1 MGDINRDDD
10 AIEIAFPPRFS
21 FGERVAARAAIRN
34 DGTYTGKDIGD
45 VLVNRGDVG
54 YVVSINTFLQQFYIY
69 AVDFVESGCR
79 VGMRAKEL
87 CTLDNLPEDVLAA
100 LGERAAALDVIGTG
114 AAGGA
119 DEAGGAGGAASREAV
134 GEPISETSDAA
145 RSEAVNEAV
154 NNPCGG
160 ATEAAPAWNT
170 AEVLR

>member
-10 AIEIAFPPRFS
+10 AIEIAFPPRFG
-21 FGERVAARAAIRN
+21 FGERVIARSVIRN

-100 LGERAAALDVIGTG
+100 LGERAAALDVLGTG
-114 AAGGA
+114 RASGTGGA
-119 DEAGGAGGAASREAV
+119 NDTGGPAGREPGNEALNEAGGGTA
-134 GEPISETSDAA
+134 D
-145 RSEAVNEAV
+145 
-154 NNPCGG
+154 
-160 ATEAAPAWNT
+160 AAPARNMT
-170 AEVLR
+170 EVLR